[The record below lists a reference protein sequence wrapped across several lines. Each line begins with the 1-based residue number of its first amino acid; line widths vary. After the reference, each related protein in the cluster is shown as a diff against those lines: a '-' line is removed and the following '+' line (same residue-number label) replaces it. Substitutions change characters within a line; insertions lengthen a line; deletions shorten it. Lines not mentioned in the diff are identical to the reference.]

1 MGAGLKNFH
10 SLHLLCICPS
20 LFETYLNKAKY
31 SMYEKL
37 SKVLSVAGFRF
48 EEKKSHQLQYFQPS
62 IFQLHWKP
70 SYLVIYSS

>member
-37 SKVLSVAGFRF
+37 SKVLRVAGFHF
-48 EEKKSHQLQYFQPS
+48 EEK
-62 IFQLHWKP
+62 
-70 SYLVIYSS
+70 